1 LGSVSP
7 IPDVTGLDED
17 EAVDVIKEWF
27 LSNFEDP
34 AQSTPRNDG
43 EFQYIWGGPYDARD
57 EIGNAFSESVP
68 EQIIEAA
75 IRAVEAEGID
85 DWAPHSNRPQPDY
98 DEQPDRGAM
107 FGATPTPPP
116 NPPGTFLTGSIATVS
131 ARAEL
136 TVRPEP
142 VMITP
147 TPYPDDP
154 ASAFIV
160 HGYLQVDRRS
170 EEFRALNTKLDTVLE
185 ELRKSN
191 EISGV
196 LREQLV
202 SEIEAGRRILESP
215 RPDRGLVKV
224 LLVHSLRWII
234 AAAGGGIVGTHADEA
249 LSMLMQFLHH
259 VPPIPI

>member
-1 LGSVSP
+1 
-7 IPDVTGLDED
+7 
-17 EAVDVIKEWF
+17 
-27 LSNFEDP
+27 
-34 AQSTPRNDG
+34 
-43 EFQYIWGGPYDARD
+43 
-57 EIGNAFSESVP
+57 
-68 EQIIEAA
+68 
-75 IRAVEAEGID
+75 
-85 DWAPHSNRPQPDY
+85 
-98 DEQPDRGAM
+98 
-107 FGATPTPPP
+107 
-116 NPPGTFLTGSIATVS
+116 
-131 ARAEL
+131 
-136 TVRPEP
+136 
-142 VMITP
+142 MITP

-249 LSMLMQFLHH
+249 LSMLMQFLPRHILIFPNNLKALGRFRGGVI
-259 VPPIPI
+259 VPCVFTSLALCTSVTT

>member
-1 LGSVSP
+1 
-7 IPDVTGLDED
+7 
-17 EAVDVIKEWF
+17 
-27 LSNFEDP
+27 
-34 AQSTPRNDG
+34 
-43 EFQYIWGGPYDARD
+43 
-57 EIGNAFSESVP
+57 
-68 EQIIEAA
+68 
-75 IRAVEAEGID
+75 
-85 DWAPHSNRPQPDY
+85 
-98 DEQPDRGAM
+98 
-107 FGATPTPPP
+107 
-116 NPPGTFLTGSIATVS
+116 
-131 ARAEL
+131 
-136 TVRPEP
+136 
-142 VMITP
+142 MITP

-249 LSMLMQFLHH
+249 LSNADAVLTPRATYPDVRLAVSSPRCPKALHIGRRSRKSRAPRQT
-259 VPPIPI
+259 VL